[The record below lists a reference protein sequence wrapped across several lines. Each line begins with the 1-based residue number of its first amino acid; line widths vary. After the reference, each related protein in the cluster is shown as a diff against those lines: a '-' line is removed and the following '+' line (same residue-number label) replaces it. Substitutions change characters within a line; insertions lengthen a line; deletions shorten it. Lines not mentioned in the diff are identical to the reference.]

1 MSFAIAHF
9 SLGAIIS
16 LMLYRIF
23 SRGIENYIQYDIIVV
38 TLGGVWA
45 MIPDISLIY
54 DSLDN
59 FFKGFSC
66 DIFFFHCILDTI
78 DPDDSIIVSGL
89 LFGLFLIIINLITF
103 TSLKKIKE

>member
-23 SRGIENYIQYDIIVV
+23 SKGIEKYIKYDIIVA
-38 TLGGVWA
+38 TFGGLWA
-45 MIPDISLIY
+45 MIPDISYIY
-54 DSLDN
+54 NGLDE

-66 DIFFFHCILDTI
+66 DIFFFHCTLDKI
-78 DPDDSIIVSGL
+78 DPNESVIVSGL
-89 LFGLFLIIINLITF
+89 LFGLFLLVLNMITF
-103 TSLKKIKE
+103 TTIKK